1 MSSIA
6 LSTPESKPSRAVR
19 ILLFRNRQ
27 ILFGGAIA
35 LGLILMA
42 IGAPLFAPMD
52 PAKQE
57 LVNTLKPVGTS
68 GHLLGT
74 DELGRDVL
82 SRLIWGAR
90 ASLLVGLLTA
100 LMSICIGVPLG
111 LAAGYFGGRV
121 DTLVARI
128 VDAVLG
134 VPSILLAL
142 GLAAIFGPSL
152 LIIVISLGVV
162 WWASYARIVRAE
174 AMALKSMA
182 FVEAGQSLGCSNSR
196 IIFRYMLPNVLPIVL
211 ALSASTVAAGIL
223 VEASLSFLGV
233 GTQPPTPS
241 WGAMLSTGRNYIHS
255 AGYLAT
261 IPGLAIVL
269 AILSLNILADGLR
282 DLSDPTLRK

>member
-6 LSTPESKPSRAVR
+6 LSTPESISPSRARR
-19 ILLFRNRQ
+19 IILGNWQVLL
-27 ILFGGAIA
+27 GATVA
-35 LGLILMA
+35 VGLILMA
-42 IGAPLFAPMD
+42 IFAPLLAPMD
-52 PAKQE
+52 PAHQD
-57 LVNTLKPVGTS
+57 LLNTVKPPRTP

-74 DELGRDVL
+74 DELGRDIL
-82 SRLIWGAR
+82 SRIIWGAR

-100 LMSICIGVPLG
+100 GLSICVGVPLG
-111 LAAGYFGGRV
+111 LVSGYFGGRV
-121 DTLVARI
+121 DALIARL

-152 LIIVISLGVV
+152 IIIVISLGLV

-196 IIFRYMLPNVLPIVL
+196 IIFRYLLPNVLPIVL

-255 AGYLAT
+255 AAYLST
-261 IPGLAIVL
+261 IPGIAIVV
-269 AILSLNILADGLR
+269 AILSLNLLADGLR
-282 DLSDPTLRK
+282 DIADPKLRK

>member
-1 MSSIA
+1 VRSA
-6 LSTPESKPSRAVR
+6 LFKNWQLNLGATVA
-19 ILLFRNRQ
+19 LL
-27 ILFGGAIA
+27 
-35 LGLILMA
+35 LILIA
-42 IGAPLFAPMD
+42 ICAPFVALVD
-52 PAKQE
+52 PSKQD
-57 LVNTLKPVGTS
+57 LINTLKPPRTG
-68 GHLLGT
+68 GHWLGT

-100 LMSICIGVPLG
+100 GLSICVGVPIG
-111 LAAGYFGGRV
+111 LVSGYFGGRV
-121 DTLVARI
+121 DAAIARL

-134 VPSILLAL
+134 IPSILLAL

-152 LIIVISLGVV
+152 VIIVIALGLV

-182 FVEAGQSLGCSNSR
+182 FVEAGRSLGCSDSR
-196 IIFRYMLPNVLPIVL
+196 IIFRYLLPNVLPIVL

-255 AGYLAT
+255 AGYLST
-261 IPGLAIVL
+261 IPGLAIVV
-269 AILSLNILADGLR
+269 AILSLNLLADGLR
-282 DLSDPTLRK
+282 DISDPKLRT

>member
-1 MSSIA
+1 MGNWQ
-6 LSTPESKPSRAVR
+6 V
-19 ILLFRNRQ
+19 LL
-27 ILFGGAIA
+27 GATIS
-35 LGLILMA
+35 LLLILTA
-42 IGAPLFAPMD
+42 ILAPWLAPLD
-52 PAKQE
+52 PAKQD
-57 LVNTLKPVGTS
+57 LLATLKPPRTA

-100 LMSICIGVPLG
+100 CVSICVGVPLG
-111 LAAGYFGGRV
+111 LVAGYFGGRV
-121 DTLVARI
+121 DTLLART

-152 LIIVISLGVV
+152 LIIVISLGLV

-174 AMALKSMA
+174 ALALKSMA
-182 FVEAGQSLGCSNSR
+182 FVEAGKSIGCSELR
-196 IIFRYMLPNVLPIVL
+196 ILFRYLLPNVVPIVL

-223 VEASLSFLGV
+223 VEASLSFLGI

-255 AGYLAT
+255 AGYLST
-261 IPGLAIVL
+261 LPGVAIVL
-269 AILSLNILADGLR
+269 AILSLNLLADGLR
-282 DLSDPTLRK
+282 DIADPKLRR